1 LANIVAIRTFLLESL
16 GRRLRLAKPYVDAI
30 NWTKGIDQK
39 TGKPVDYDPGKDI
52 QVYSDQTFMER
63 ARKLCP
69 SMSGNCPALC

>member
-1 LANIVAIRTFLLESL
+1 MLGQYCRHSYILARITRPSFAPGE
-16 GRRLRLAKPYVDAI
+16 AYVDAI

-63 ARKLCP
+63 ARKLCQ
-69 SMSGNCPALC
+69 SMPGGQ